1 MTDKSN
7 WKNKNR
13 DILLKN
19 LPSWDKDAEHT
30 HTVLKREPIDGEN
43 VIPRALETKKK
54 KGRK

>member
-1 MTDKSN
+1 MTDKSM

-19 LPSWDKDAEHT
+19 LPSWDKDANVLP
-30 HTVLKREPIDGEN
+30 VLKREPIDGEN

>member
-1 MTDKSN
+1 MTDKSM